1 MAITAEQALALAEAG
16 ISGLASGFD
25 HATRTGD
32 NTFSI
37 FFINGSKVDLTIP
50 LPADGVSIVD
60 TEKID
65 DTHFR
70 CVLSDGSKTSPMELP
85 VCTNPE
91 EMPYENEKAPD
102 VENVKEMLDYLAENG
117 GEGGSAE
124 LTEELTAT
132 TPIGSVTSGKKY
144 AKGTPLESIIRDIL
158 IKIEAPTVALS
169 LVPSTAIYDVVN
181 DSLASITL
189 KAVVTKKTYGLK
201 TVKFYDGTTLIDT
214 QTITGGGSYTYTYAP
229 TTPINKTTTF
239 KAVVEDTEGN
249 TSESK
254 TTVSFVGKSYYGI
267 VASDI
272 GTPTEAQVKGLTSVL
287 KTTKGYTY
295 SGITT
300 DFGKVVYAYPKDMTE
315 LTSIKDPVNSYD
327 YTSSFSKATV
337 VIDGIDYLVYT
348 QTEPSAAENVKLVF
362 A

>member
-1 MAITAEQALALAEAG
+1 MRADDVYALAMKG
-16 ISGLASGFD
+16 IRGCASGYSR
-25 HATRTGD
+25 AQRTGD
-32 NTFSI
+32 NTFTI
-37 FFINGSKVDLTIP
+37 FFTNGDKVDLTIA
-50 LPADGVSIVD
+50 LPKDGVSVND
-60 TEKID
+60 VERID
-65 DTHFR
+65 DTHF
-70 CVLSDGSKTSPMELP
+70 CLVLSNGTRTTPVEIP

-91 EMPYENEKAPD
+91 EILYTNTLVPD
-102 VENVKEMLDYLAENG
+102 VKNVKEMLDYLAENG

-229 TTPINKTTTF
+229 ATPINKTTTF
-239 KAVVEDTEGN
+239 KAIVEDTEGN

-272 GTPTEAQVKGLTSVL
+272 GTPTDAQVKGLTSVL

-327 YTSSFSKATV
+327 YTSGFSKATV